1 MRRLLSVVVA
11 LGVALAVPMA
21 AGAHSGQTGGTDYQT
36 TIATVPA
43 GIDVRVIGGDD
54 RLEVR
59 RTTAR
64 EVVILGYGKEP
75 YLRLDAQG
83 TWENRNSPAVALNDE
98 RYTSDP
104 VPEIATKLGPDWVQT
119 STGDSVI
126 FHDHRAHWMG
136 SQPPVDV
143 RGEPGTT
150 RTLYDWAV
158 PMVIDESPVELQGTV
173 VWVGTPASWLWW
185 LLSAVLVIGALVV
198 GLLTRLPVAALAIA
212 GTVAAVLASVVTGVS
227 QELDVPGGGTGAL
240 VALAIGGGALAAAL
254 LVGHRLRAVPAHA
267 TTVLLMVALVVGALQ
282 LVGLASTAFV
292 YGLVPGPL
300 PTLVTRLL
308 VLLGLAGVGLVAGAC
323 ARAWRDLLAESPAAV
338 PPKAPTW

>member
-1 MRRLLSVVVA
+1 M
-11 LGVALAVPMA
+11 AVPMA
-21 AGAHSGQTGGTDYQT
+21 AGAHSGETGGTDYQT
-36 TIATVPA
+36 TMTTVPA

-104 VPEIATKLGPDWVQT
+104 VPETATKLGPDWVQT

-126 FHDHRAHWMG
+126 FHDHRSHWMG

-158 PMVIDESPVELQGTV
+158 PMVIDESPVEAPWSGSARR
-173 VWVGTPASWLWW
+173 PAGSGGY
-185 LLSAVLVIGALVV
+185 SALCSSSVPCWSVSS
-198 GLLTRLPVAALAIA
+198 LAFP
-212 GTVAAVLASVVTGVS
+212 S
-227 QELDVPGGGTGAL
+227 
-240 VALAIGGGALAAAL
+240 
-254 LVGHRLRAVPAHA
+254 RR
-267 TTVLLMVALVVGALQ
+267 
-282 LVGLASTAFV
+282 
-292 YGLVPGPL
+292 
-300 PTLVTRLL
+300 
-308 VLLGLAGVGLVAGAC
+308 
-323 ARAWRDLLAESPAAV
+323 WRSPAPS
-338 PPKAPTW
+338 PPSSPAW